1 MLIFHYFSIS
11 KCGKHKCFCSFF
23 ASFQSANKHIPIIC
37 MSKVQNNKSSVR
49 YHIVAKKNIKNP
61 DIIYSSRTVKIAHNF
76 EKGTNRVFVTI
87 QTKKNNGYLWQYYNL
102 QCGQIPS
109 KFAII
114 FHQLSFTCFQDRASA
129 TGNLIQARS
138 IIILQIFLTGCFLYE
153 RIETQNLGKEQTLS
167 AFLAVAALFQS

>member
-1 MLIFHYFSIS
+1 
-11 KCGKHKCFCSFF
+11 
-23 ASFQSANKHIPIIC
+23 

-87 QTKKNNGYLWQYYNL
+87 QTKKNNGYLWQYCNL
-102 QCGQIPS
+102 QRGQIPS
-109 KFAII
+109 QFAII
-114 FHQLSFTCFQDRASA
+114 FHQLSFTCFQDRAA
-129 TGNLIQARS
+129 TGNLSQARS
-138 IIILQIFLTGCFLYE
+138 NIILQIFLTGCFLYE